1 MLLALGLLCER
12 MASDHLWRMQYPSVR
27 FLLPA
32 APLRRFITAYYW
44 VEVPEP
50 CGQVEDLLHPEWA
63 NIRFTLA
70 GNWSTR
76 IGGVEYDPAP
86 TAAMFGPTSQAGI
99 VRGRAG
105 TVLGVGLL
113 PLGWARFVGVAAS
126 DLADKVAPLD
136 AVLGSRASETLIAL
150 RQAPDDRS
158 QADLLDA
165 LYTELDASGPALEPL
180 LVKAHEQLLTLDTV
194 EAMASALE
202 ISTRHLTRL
211 SLRMFGF
218 TPKLLIRRQRFL
230 RTLQTLRERPDTPL
244 GPLIDEGYF
253 DQSHFVRDFKQF
265 MGMSP
270 SRYFALPHAMLG
282 PAARERLAALG
293 AAYQG
298 LHAKL
303 R

>member
-1 MLLALGLLCER
+1 
-12 MASDHLWRMQYPSVR
+12 MQTPSVR

-44 VEVPEP
+44 VDVPSP
-50 CGQVEDLLHPEWA
+50 CGRVEDLLHPEWA

-70 GNWSTR
+70 GDWSTR

-86 TAAMFGPTSQAGI
+86 AAAMFGPTSKAGI

-113 PLGWARFVGVAAS
+113 PLGWARFVGLAAS

-136 AVLGSRASETLIAL
+136 VLLGPRAGEILHAL
-150 RQAPDDRS
+150 RQAPDDRA

-165 LYTELDASGPALEPL
+165 LFTTLDTSGPALDPL
-180 LVKAHEQLLTLDTV
+180 LVKAHERLLTLDTV
-194 EAMASALE
+194 EAMADALE

-230 RTLQTLRERPDTPL
+230 RTLQTLRERPDAAL

-253 DQSHFVRDFKQF
+253 DQSHFVRDFKLF
-265 MGMSP
+265 MGMPP

>member
-1 MLLALGLLCER
+1 
-12 MASDHLWRMQYPSVR
+12 MQYPSVR

-44 VEVPEP
+44 VEVPAP
-50 CGQVEDLLHPEWA
+50 CGPVEDLLHPEWA
-63 NIRFTLA
+63 NIRFTL
-70 GNWSTR
+70 GGRWSTR
-76 IGGVEYDPAP
+76 IGGIDYDPAP
-86 TAAMFGPTSQAGI
+86 AAALFGPTSKAGV
-99 VRGRAG
+99 VRGQAG

-113 PLGWARFVGVAAS
+113 PLGWARFIGMAAS
-126 DLADKVAPLD
+126 DLADKVSSLD
-136 AVLGSRASETLIAL
+136 LLLGAKAGDTLEAL
-150 RQAPDDRS
+150 RATGDDRV
-158 QADLLDA
+158 QADVLDA
-165 LYTELDASGPALEPL
+165 LFKSLDDSGPALEPL
-180 LVKAHEQLLTLDTV
+180 LLKAHERLLTV
-194 EAMASALE
+194 ERVEGMATALE

-218 TPKLLIRRQRFL
+218 TPKMLIRRQRFL

-244 GPLIDEGYF
+244 GPLIDGGYF

>member
-1 MLLALGLLCER
+1 
-12 MASDHLWRMQYPSVR
+12 MQTPSVR

-32 APLRRFITAYYW
+32 PSLRRFITAYYW
-44 VEVPEP
+44 VDIPQS
-50 CGQVEDLLHPEWA
+50 CGPVEDLLHPEWA

-70 GNWSTR
+70 GDWSTR

-86 TAAMFGPTSQAGI
+86 AAALFGATSKAGI

-113 PLGWARFVGVAAS
+113 PLGWARFVGVGANA
-126 DLADKVAPLD
+126 LADKVTPLQ
-136 AVLGSRASETLIAL
+136 AVLGERADQTLDRL
-150 RQAPDDRS
+150 RQAADDRA
-158 QADLLDA
+158 QAEVLDA
-165 LYTELDASGPALEPL
+165 LFTTLDASGPALEPL
-180 LVKAHEQLLTLDTV
+180 LLKAHERLLDPTLDTV
-194 EAMASALE
+194 EAMAAGLE
-202 ISTRHLTRL
+202 VSPRHVTRL

-230 RTLQTLRERPDTPL
+230 RTLQALRERPDTPL
-244 GPLIDEGYF
+244 GELIDDGYF
-253 DQSHFVRDFKQF
+253 DQSHFVRDFKLF

>member
-1 MLLALGLLCER
+1 
-12 MASDHLWRMQYPSVR
+12 MQHPSVR

-32 APLRRFITAYYW
+32 ASLRRFITAYYW
-44 VEVPEP
+44 VDVPAP
-50 CGQVEDLLHPEWA
+50 CGPVEDLLHPEWA
-63 NIRFTLA
+63 NIRFTLS
-70 GNWSTR
+70 GRWSTR

-86 TAAMFGPTSQAGI
+86 AAAVFGPTSKAGI
-99 VRGRAG
+99 VRGQAG

-113 PLGWARFVGVAAS
+113 PLGWARFGGGAAS
-126 DLADKVAPLD
+126 RLADRVAPLD
-136 AVLGSRASETLIAL
+136 ALLGPRAGETLDAL
-150 RQAPDDRS
+150 RQARDDRA
-158 QADLLDA
+158 QADVLDA
-165 LYTELDASGPALEPL
+165 LFTSLDDAGPALEPIL
-180 LVKAHEQLLTLDTV
+180 LNAHQRLLTLDTV
-194 EAMASALE
+194 EAMAAALD

-230 RTLQTLRERPDTPL
+230 RTLQTLRERPDAPL
-244 GPLIDEGYF
+244 GELIDEGYF
-253 DQSHFVRDFKQF
+253 DQSHFVRDFKLF

>member
-1 MLLALGLLCER
+1 
-12 MASDHLWRMQYPSVR
+12 MQYPSVR

-44 VEVPEP
+44 VEVPAP
-50 CGQVEDLLHPEWA
+50 CGPVEDLLHPEWA

-70 GNWSTR
+70 GRWSTC
-76 IGGVEYDPAP
+76 IGGIDYDPAP
-86 TAAMFGPTSQAGI
+86 AAALFGPTSKAGV
-99 VRGRAG
+99 VRGQAG

-113 PLGWARFVGVAAS
+113 PLGWARFIGMAAS
-126 DLADKVAPLD
+126 DLADKVSSLD
-136 AVLGSRASETLIAL
+136 LLLGAKAGDTLEAL
-150 RQAPDDRS
+150 RATGDDRV
-158 QADLLDA
+158 QADVLDA
-165 LYTELDASGPALEPL
+165 LFKSLDDSGPALEPL
-180 LVKAHEQLLTLDTV
+180 LLKAHERLLTV
-194 EAMASALE
+194 EKVEGMATALE

-230 RTLQTLRERPDTPL
+230 RTLQTLREQPDTPL
-244 GPLIDEGYF
+244 GPLIDGGYF